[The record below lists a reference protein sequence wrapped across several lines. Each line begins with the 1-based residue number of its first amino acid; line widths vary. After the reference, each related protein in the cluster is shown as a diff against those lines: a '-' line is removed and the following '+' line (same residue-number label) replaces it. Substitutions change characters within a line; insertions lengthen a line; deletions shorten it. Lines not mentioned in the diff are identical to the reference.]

1 MLSPL
6 SAGAQRAL
14 IAFRQQSQ
22 AWSQAAERL
31 STGLRINRAA
41 DDPAGLVAATNLQQ
55 ELANLNGQLDTLA
68 AEDHRARIDDALLAS
83 SQTALTNLRDL
94 VGAAAGEVDEIQIG
108 VLQGEVDLAIDGI
121 ERLESYGRGFGLSA
135 ALAQLRSGGRS
146 SLENDLT
153 AAGHSI
159 EAAASMVAR
168 RRALLG
174 AYQRN
179 QIEPQ
184 TRLTEDQIVLKA
196 QTLSEL
202 QDTDFAVEFARLNQS
217 ATLMRTSLLAI
228 AIHKRQA
235 DGSWWHDR

>member
-6 SAGAQRAL
+6 NAGAQRAL
-14 IAFRQQSQ
+14 IAFQQQSQ
-22 AWSQAAERL
+22 TWSQAAERL

-55 ELANLNGQLDTLA
+55 ELASLNGQLDTLA
-68 AEDHRARIDDALLAS
+68 GEDHRARIDDALLAS
-83 SQTALTNLRDL
+83 SQSAITNLRDL

-108 VLQGEVDLAIDGI
+108 VLQGEVDLALDGI
-121 ERLESYGRGFGLSA
+121 ARLESYGRGFGLSA
-135 ALAQLRSGGRS
+135 ALAQLRSGGS
-146 SLENDLT
+146 ASLEKDLT
-153 AAGHSI
+153 AAGHSV

-184 TRLTEDQIVLKA
+184 TRLTEDQIVLKS
-196 QTLSEL
+196 QMLSEV
-202 QDTDFAVEFARLNQS
+202 QDTDFAVEFARLSQS
-217 ATLMRTSLLAI
+217 TTLMRSSLLAI
-228 AIHKRQA
+228 AIQKRQA